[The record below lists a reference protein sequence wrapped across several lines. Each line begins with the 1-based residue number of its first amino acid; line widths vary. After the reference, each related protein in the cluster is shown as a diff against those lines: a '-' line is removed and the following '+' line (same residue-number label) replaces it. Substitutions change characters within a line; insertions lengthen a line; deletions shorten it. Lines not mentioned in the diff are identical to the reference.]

1 MLRFSSAALALIL
14 AALTLTACD
23 SEPKDTHP
31 DQLVT
36 KRRAVFKQFTRTLEP
51 MGMVARDRKPYNS
64 SEFMISALELQKLS
78 SQPWPYFTAD
88 SNYPPTHAKP
98 EVWQE
103 ASKFKAAQD
112 EYLTKV
118 NQLVAAAQSGDLG
131 VVRTAVDTVQKSC
144 KSCHDTYRNDR

>member
-88 SNYPPTHAKP
+88 SNYPPH
-98 EVWQE
+98 
-103 ASKFKAAQD
+103 SRKARGMARSQQIQSSSRRVPD
-112 EYLTKV
+112 QGQSACRCRTKRR
-118 NQLVAAAQSGDLG
+118 SWS
-131 VVRTAVDTVQKSC
+131 RPHSC
-144 KSCHDTYRNDR
+144 

>member
-1 MLRFSSAALALIL
+1 MFRFSNTLIALL
-14 AALTLTACD
+14 AAFTFTAC
-23 SEPKDTHP
+23 SNEPKDTHP

-78 SQPWPYFTAD
+78 TQPWRYFTAD

-98 EVWQE
+98 EVWKQ
-103 ASKFKAAQD
+103 ADDFKIAQGKFKT
-112 EYLTKV
+112 LV
-118 NQLVAAAQSGDLG
+118 NQLVKDAQGGDLETI
-131 VVRTAVDTVQKSC
+131 RSSVDAVQKNC
-144 KSCHDTYRNDR
+144 KSCHNQFRNDS